1 MVLQFVGAPIAIGG
15 SRLSFRKSS
24 SIMTGIFC
32 LLWNHYCLFDK
43 FSAPHPLSRWKRLRF
58 LWNDR
63 KRVEI
68 LPEWQTERIFT
79 SFVTLEASH
88 TKLLHQFRYN
98 VSPHRLSRWKRLT
111 QNFSTSFAQLLS
123 TPFVTLEASHTKL
136 FQPVL
141 LQRFTASFVTLEAS
155 HTKHLRTNFTTPFHR
170 IVCHAGSVSHNTF
183 PPSFTT
189 TFHQQRLSRWKRLTQ
204 INFPTSFTTTFHRI
218 VCHAGSVSNFYE
230 KTNEAEW

>member
-88 TKLLHQFRYN
+88 TI
-98 VSPHRLSRWKRLT
+98 
-111 QNFSTSFAQLLS
+111 
-123 TPFVTLEASHTKL
+123 L
-136 FQPVL
+136 FQPIL

-189 TFHQQRLSRWKRLTQ
+189 TFH
-204 INFPTSFTTTFHRI
+204 RI
-218 VCHAGSVSNFYE
+218 VCHAGSVSH
-230 KTNEAEW
+230 KTFTY